1 MDSTSE
7 APLSPLRRLTRTLSS
22 LLWGEEEGQAT
33 QTGHGGM
40 GNNAECVQVSNLRDA
55 AAQAESERDRAC
67 EKLASIENE
76 WNAQIAEFTQKNAQL
91 RVDAKSANRRV
102 AVLEEELA
110 AANKRIDELEHALLE
125 ARHQNGVTTSPAK
138 GKLRG

>member
-1 MDSTSE
+1 MRTVSFNRKQVECTN
-7 APLSPLRRLTRTLSS
+7 RRVHS
-22 LLWGEEEGQAT
+22 
-33 QTGHGGM
+33 
-40 GNNAECVQVSNLRDA
+40 
-55 AAQAESERDRAC
+55 
-67 EKLASIENE
+67 
-76 WNAQIAEFTQKNAQL
+76 KNAQL

-125 ARHQNGVTTSPAK
+125 ARHQNGVTASPAK